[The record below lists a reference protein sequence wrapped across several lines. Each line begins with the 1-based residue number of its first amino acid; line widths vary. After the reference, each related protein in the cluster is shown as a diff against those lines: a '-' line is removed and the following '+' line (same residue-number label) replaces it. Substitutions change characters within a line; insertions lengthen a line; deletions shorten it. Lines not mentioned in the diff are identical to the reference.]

1 MFKIEETYKEIKSIN
16 NVSTELKEMMIFYSK
31 SVAHDIHLLS
41 EVIVIVMLDK
51 ERDKA

>member
-16 NVSTELKEMMIFYSK
+16 NVSTELKELMIFYSK

-41 EVIVIVMLDK
+41 EVYICVSAD
-51 ERDKA
+51 